1 MTSSQNPGNDAADLD
16 NSRAVFNARARS
28 GTVWIIAAFGTGQLV
43 RLGLNIVLAALL
55 FEEAFALMALVTAV
69 IIGLTMFSDI
79 GLQQNVVQ
87 SPRGDDEIFLNTAW
101 TLQVIRGIVL
111 TLMAAL
117 MAWPLSV
124 FYGTN
129 DPAALELRW
138 LIPLAALTAVFDG
151 LRSPRMLSAAR
162 HMRVAQLTRIEVL
175 VTVVN
180 TLLMFGLTWHTR
192 SVYAIALAAVI
203 SAAVHCVMSYF
214 YLPGARARFV
224 LEPAALHSIFSF
236 GKWIFLSTLTF
247 FFATQIDR
255 FAFSA
260 IYPLADVGVYSISA
274 GLAMLI
280 PMVMG
285 RLQSAIVF
293 PWYARMLESGSRLTD
308 AFSKAQKPVLV
319 ASTYLV
325 VLLIVGADSFFELA
339 YDDRYAKGA
348 AILPVLAFSIWFNNL
363 ASLYGSAFLVK
374 GLSQWSAAAN
384 AAKVMSFVL
393 LFGLLSQ
400 FETTVL
406 EATLVVLASDMI
418 TACVSRYLGWRL
430 GLRKLG
436 LELGMLAMLLGS
448 VGLCLALTYIAPPI
462 ANAHPAWRLM
472 ILGVVVTTLFIPL
485 FLKLIYPIIKPN
497 SI

>member
-1 MTSSQNPGNDAADLD
+1 MTNRDSLSNGAAEFESD
-16 NSRAVFNARARS
+16 RATFNARARS
-28 GTVWIIAAFGTGQLV
+28 GTAWIVVAFGAGQLV
-43 RLGLNIVLAALL
+43 RLGLNIALAALL

-79 GLQQNVVQ
+79 GLQQNVIQ
-87 SPRGDDEIFLNTAW
+87 NARGDEDAFLNTAW
-101 TLQVIRGIVL
+101 TLQVIRGVI
-111 TLMAAL
+111 LMLIAAL
-117 MAWPLSV
+117 VAWPLSV

-129 DPAALELRW
+129 DLAALELRW

-162 HMRVAQLTRIEVL
+162 HMRVAQLTRIEVA

-180 TLLMFGLTWHTR
+180 TMLMFGLTWYTR
-192 SVYAIALAAVI
+192 SVYAIATAAVI
-203 SAAVHCVMSYF
+203 SSAVHCFMSYV

-224 LEPAALHSIFSF
+224 IEPAAMHSIFSF
-236 GKWIFLSTLTF
+236 GKWIFLSTLVY
-247 FFATQIDR
+247 FFATQVDR

-260 IYPLADVGVYSISA
+260 AYPLAEVGVYSIAA
-274 GLAMLI
+274 GLAMLT
-280 PMVMG
+280 PMVIG

-293 PWYARMLESGSRLTD
+293 PWYARMLESGTLLSE

-325 VLLIVGADSFFELA
+325 ALLMVGAEGFFELA
-339 YDDRYAKGA
+339 YDERYAKGA
-348 AILPVLAFSIWFNNL
+348 TLLPVLAFGIWFNNM

-374 GLSQWSAAAN
+374 GLSKWSAAVSAVKL
-384 AAKVMSFVL
+384 ASFVL
-393 LFGLLSQ
+393 LFGLLSR
-400 FETTVL
+400 FDSTLL

-418 TACVSRYLGWRL
+418 TAFTSRYLGWRL

-448 VGLCLALTYIAPPI
+448 VGLCLALTYIAPPL